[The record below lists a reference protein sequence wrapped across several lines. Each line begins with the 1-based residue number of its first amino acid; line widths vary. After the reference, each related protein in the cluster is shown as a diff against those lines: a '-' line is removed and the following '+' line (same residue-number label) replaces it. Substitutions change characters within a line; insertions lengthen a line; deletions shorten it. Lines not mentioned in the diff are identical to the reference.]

1 MKKKLIGAA
10 GMYFAVMLIFT
21 ILSRAADSVSVIQI
35 QVKNPQNQMVTHEV
49 TGTGKVEGSQE
60 MAVFVQENLQVEQVL
75 VHAGETVK
83 KGDALMKLSG
93 ESISSAAKELE
104 NKIKT
109 LEGQVKDL
117 ESQKSVDN
125 QKRASEQSWAENSYA
140 LAAQSGNVSV
150 DNARAEVNVA
160 RQRLEEFYQE
170 REAAAQEKNE
180 MAGFTSGDTGE
191 AEDGARESEASVNSF
206 ESGGETETAR
216 EEAQQDNTD
225 YSIATQSGN
234 ETLDGSS
241 QLSDNGELEESSGT
255 SSSSDAASTQ
265 DDSATEK
272 ALQDDLRAKQEAL
285 NEAIAGRNQT
295 LASAGKNISDANAPQ
310 ASDSTLENTKR
321 ELENTKEDL
330 EKVTLLQDTGG
341 IITSPS
347 DSVLKSLSVQT
358 GDITGQGAAAVLYLL
373 DDDFRMTGSI
383 SKENLKYIDTGMDVQ
398 ITDNNNNDISGASVE
413 SITEDEEDSDI
424 RKLSILL
431 PKDSLSIGQTAQFF
445 ISKDAGP
452 YDCCVPL
459 TALYEEN
466 GQNYVYVT
474 DTKNTVLGTVMV
486 ARQVFVTVK
495 DKNQTTAALESGSIS
510 SGQQVIVSANRE
522 LKDGSRV
529 RLVEN

>member
-10 GMYFAVMLIFT
+10 GMYFAVMLIFA
-21 ILSRAADSVSVIQI
+21 ILSRAADSVNVIQI

-125 QKRASEQSWAENSYA
+125 QKRASEQSWAENSNA

-272 ALQDDLRAKQEAL
+272 ALQDDLRGKQEAL

-310 ASDSTLENTKR
+310 ASDST
-321 ELENTKEDL
+321 LENTKEDL

-398 ITDNNNNDISGASVE
+398 IKDNNNNDISGATVE
-413 SITEDEEDSDI
+413 GITEDENDPDI
-424 RKLSILL
+424 RNLSILL
-431 PKDSLSIGQTAQFF
+431 PKGSLSIGQTAQFS

-459 TALYEEN
+459 TTLYEEN

-474 DTKNTVLGTVMV
+474 DTENTVLGTVLV

-529 RLVEN
+529 RLTED